1 MGKFF
6 DSIKAQ
12 HEDFVQ
18 KQHLFFVSTAPLSG
32 EGRINV
38 SPKGLDCF
46 RILNEKKVAYMDIV
60 GSGNET
66 SAHTLENGR
75 ITFMFCSFDKTPNI
89 LRFYGNGYTILRD
102 SEDWNTY
109 AAHFK
114 IFPSTRQIIVADID
128 LVQTSCGFGIPF
140 FEYVGERTTHFDWA
154 AKKDEEA
161 LLDYQKQKN
170 TVSIDGLLTDLG
182 GKI

>member
-6 DSIKAQ
+6 DSIKSQ

-18 KQHLFFVSTAPLSG
+18 KQHIFFVSTAPLIG

-46 RILNEKKVAYMDIV
+46 RILNEKQVAYMDII

-89 LRFYGNGYTILRD
+89 LRFYGKGYTILRD
-102 SEDWNTY
+102 SEQWNTY
-109 AAHFK
+109 ATHFN

-140 FEYVGERTTHFDWA
+140 FEYVGERTTHFEWA
-154 AKKDEEA
+154 AKKEEEE

-170 TVSIDGLLTDLG
+170 TVSIDGLLTNLG
-182 GKI
+182 KNN